1 MIAGCRIHWPVRCE
15 RGLLGLR
22 ERPPLLPARGATMGQ
37 GASWAKR
44 QRAWTTH
51 GLKTAGLSLLAT
63 PGHLLPDFTS
73 RTHLHPRSPCCRAFL
88 PAPGPGP
95 QAHTGRATQGDWAT
109 PKLRWDA
116 SHSPGWRPPQSLHL
130 SGPHPISCREPG
142 LDQQGSQKLQ
152 LVPWRMEAFP
162 SLGAQEVAQGSQ
174 PASAAGEAPRLHHS
188 FFIPKLPYNLLQFS
202 SFFMQMICE

>member
-1 MIAGCRIHWPVRCE
+1 MIAGCRILWPVRCE

-37 GASWAKR
+37 GASWAKS

-73 RTHLHPRSPCCRAFL
+73 RTHLHPRSPCCRALL

-95 QAHTGRATQGDWAT
+95 QAHTGRATRRGIGPHQSSAGTRHTPQGGDLPNPCIPAG
-109 PKLRWDA
+109 PAPSPAA
-116 SHSPGWRPPQSLHL
+116 SRAWTNREAKNYSRCLGGWRPFPAW
-130 SGPHPISCREPG
+130 GPKRWP
-142 LDQQGSQKLQ
+142 K
-152 LVPWRMEAFP
+152 
-162 SLGAQEVAQGSQ
+162 GASQ
-174 PASAAGEAPRLHHS
+174 PVPPVRPRGCITVSLS
-188 FFIPKLPYNLLQFS
+188 PS
-202 SFFMQMICE
+202 SRIICSSLVLFLCK